1 MIEMPPGVT
10 PAKEGFGN
18 VIWNILGQTY
28 TLKQHSEASMAW
40 HAVFPDGTFVP
51 PHVHPTQ
58 DEFVYV
64 LSGKLILTETNGTSH
79 EYLPGDS
86 LVLPVGYT
94 GTWEMQGNYRE
105 LAVLMQKGR

>member
-40 HAVFPDGTFVP
+40 HAVFPDAPSCRRTCIRP
-51 PHVHPTQ
+51 RMN
-58 DEFVYV
+58 
-64 LSGKLILTETNGTSH
+64 SS
-79 EYLPGDS
+79 
-86 LVLPVGYT
+86 
-94 GTWEMQGNYRE
+94 MC
-105 LAVLMQKGR
+105 